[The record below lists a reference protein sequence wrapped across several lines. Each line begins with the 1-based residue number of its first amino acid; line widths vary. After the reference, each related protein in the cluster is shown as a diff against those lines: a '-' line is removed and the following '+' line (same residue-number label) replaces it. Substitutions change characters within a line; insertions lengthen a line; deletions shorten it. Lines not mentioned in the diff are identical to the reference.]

1 MRHVTRYKFPNLY
14 LCYVYSI
21 FCDPLECHLT
31 ILRSSSASSSCMF
44 PSWEWHKLLLLLMG
58 IRSMY
63 KKEVESLNST
73 KRVARKLLCVCV
85 CVCVCASMRMNIYM
99 CVCEWDRYIYIID
112 EQSVRDEAAEIA
124 RCCPR
129 STGLFTGCLT
139 WVFGR
144 YSLHLRL
151 RLRLGFPFKLRLV
164 LRVHRAMLWAR
175 QRPCVL
181 NKYEDGSSCDCVEGA
196 ELVEVVLGVAGSVS
210 SFQISTPVPVA

>member
-14 LCYVYSI
+14 LCFVYSI

-44 PSWEWHKLLLLLMG
+44 PSWAWHKLLLLLMG
-58 IRSMY
+58 VRSMY

-85 CVCVCASMRMNIYM
+85 CVCVRICVWIYI
-99 CVCEWDRYIYIID
+99 CVCVSETDIYIYIID

-124 RCCPR
+124 RCWSR

-151 RLRLGFPFKLRLV
+151 RLRLGFPCKLRLV
-164 LRVHRAMLWAR
+164 LRVHRAIFWAR
-175 QRPCVL
+175 QRPRVL
-181 NKYEDGSSCDCVEGA
+181 NKYENGSSCDCVERG
-196 ELVEVVLGVAGSVS
+196 GISWGGSGGRRVG
-210 SFQISTPVPVA
+210 